1 LLDVLFWWLFLQQP
15 SIFSFACLLPTT
27 INLINLDYL
36 WYLDLGN
43 SSGWP
48 YLSNGVEALSSLEE
62 Q

>member
-1 LLDVLFWWLFLQQP
+1 MFFSGCCSYKQP
-15 SIFSFACLLPTT
+15 SIFICLSITN
-27 INLINLDYL
+27 NLLRYNTVHDYL

-48 YLSNGVEALSSLEE
+48 YLSTGLEALSSLEE